1 MKPGTGFRFANTD
14 YERPSWGKG
23 ELVGKLYGRYDDC
36 EGEVT
41 LDLSFDGTSAMYRVD
56 VLKDWID
63 LLTVEYENAHKDL
76 AVELE
81 GICAKWG
88 GNRDT
93 VG

>member
-1 MKPGTGFRFANTD
+1 MKAGTGFRFANTN

-41 LDLSFDGTSAMYRVD
+41 LSLSLDDASAMARVD
-56 VLKDWID
+56 FLKDWID
-63 LLTVEYENAHKDL
+63 LLTVEYEKAHEDL
-76 AVELE
+76 VVELE
-81 GICAKWG
+81 EICKTWG
-88 GNRDT
+88 EQDDR